1 MLIIFLKIR
10 ITTVYSDQLIPLF
23 WMTINLFTNATLAK
37 QFHIKSSNFIF
48 ILIWQYFHMLELSAY
63 PDVCI
68 LSKITASFIL
78 VCCTFPFLVNNYSM
92 CTLFSGV

>member
-1 MLIIFLKIR
+1 
-10 ITTVYSDQLIPLF
+10 
-23 WMTINLFTNATLAK
+23 
-37 QFHIKSSNFIF
+37 
-48 ILIWQYFHMLELSAY
+48 MLELSAYPDVCILSKITASFILSAY